1 MGSLLRRDS
10 SARSAETPESG
21 VSRSTLSN
29 VVPAWLH
36 QGRSLVQGDVCGY
49 EIEGKRIVVKDFKR
63 RLWLI
68 RRWWGRW
75 VLRREWERLERL
87 QGIAGIPRLIG
98 WIDADAFAMEWLEA
112 KRLPAAKRDSALEA
126 IFFER
131 LAKLVGEMHE
141 RGIGHGDLRRKNVL
155 VGVGQQPYLVDFAT
169 AFRLGT
175 SRHSRRLF
183 ERYRRIDDLK
193 VVKLKHY
200 YCPGSLTDE
209 ERARL
214 ASRPL
219 LLRVG
224 QFMRSKIYRPFLK
237 PRRWRRR
244 WKRLRRFFSGAQ
256 PESDDPPER

>member
-1 MGSLLRRDS
+1 MTSEPKASTAQPAPPTFSRELLER
-10 SARSAETPESG
+10 G
-21 VSRSTLSN
+21 KLL
-29 VVPAWLH
+29 WLH
-36 QGRSLVQGDVCGY
+36 QGRSLVQADVCGY

-63 RLWLI
+63 RPWLI

-98 WIDADAFAMEWLEA
+98 WIDEDAFAMEWLEA
-112 KRLPAAKRDSALEA
+112 KRLPAAKRDSALEP

-131 LAKLVGEMHE
+131 LAQLVARMHE

-193 VVKLKHY
+193 VTKLKHY

-214 ASRPL
+214 VSRPL

-256 PESDDPPER
+256 PENDDPHER